1 MSLAAIGAIAA
12 PAQQLDRVL
21 REAIQRNGVPAV
33 AATVA
38 NASEILYTG
47 AFGIRD
53 SASRQPVTPDSIFQ
67 IASMTKAITCAAALQ
82 LVDQE
87 KLSLD
92 TPLSRYLPEYASPQ
106 VLDGFHSSGKPIL
119 RPAKRPITLRH
130 LLTHTGGFAY
140 DLWNADLRRLNLSPH
155 KTPIPPLMTD
165 PGTRWEY
172 GTNIDQIGR
181 MVEIASGQTL
191 EAYFQK
197 HLLGPLGMPDTS
209 YILPEA
215 KLPRKVRYWSRENG
229 GPLKE
234 DPFTP
239 PAPPKSFNGGGG
251 LYSTTGD
258 YVKFMQLILRGGAP
272 GVLSPAMVDAMS
284 RNQTGALP
292 AGKMKTA
299 NPGRSS
305 DVDFHPGVDD
315 GFTFGFLINTRA
327 YSKGR
332 SAGSLAWAGLY
343 NTFYWI
349 DPVKSLCA
357 TVMMQFLPFCD
368 QSAMAVLRAFEEAV
382 YAA

>member
-1 MSLAAIGAIAA
+1 MSLAAVGAIAA

-21 REAIQRNGVPAV
+21 REAIQRNAVPAV

-38 NASEILYTG
+38 NAREVLYSG

-53 SASRQPVTPDSIFQ
+53 SASRQPVTPASIFQ

-82 LVDQE
+82 LVEQK

-92 TPLSRYLPEYASPQ
+92 DPLSKYLPEYASPQ
-106 VLDGFHSSGKPIL
+106 VLDGFDPAGKPIL

-155 KTPIPPLMTD
+155 KPSIAPLMTD

-197 HLLGPLGMPDTS
+197 HLLAPLGMPDTS

-215 KLPRKVRYWSRENG
+215 KLLRKVRHWSRPDRG
-229 GPLKE
+229 SLTE

-239 PAPPKSFNGGGG
+239 PAPPKTFNGGGG

-272 GVLSPAMVDAMS
+272 ELLSPAMVDAMC
-284 RNQTGALP
+284 RNQIGALP

-299 NPGRSS
+299 IPARSS
-305 DVDFHPGVDD
+305 DVDFHPGGDD

-327 YSKGR
+327 YPKGR

-349 DPVKSLCA
+349 DPAKSLCA

-382 YAA
+382 YAS